1 MKFKFSQIVAL
12 SAFLVAGCAAYYS
25 VFGLSQLFAGAS
37 LAVIIMASSLEFSKI
52 IAVSL
57 LQRFWNKLSTGLRVY
72 LCVGVFVLVC
82 VTSAGIYG
90 FLSNAYQ
97 KTASKFQ
104 ISENEISVYTNK
116 KSLFD
121 KNISDNQTIINN
133 KTKRLEQLSNLRT
146 NQESRL
152 DGAKDNSSRNRART
166 DIAAATLEIQNLNK
180 DVDALNAKNAV
191 LSDSAN
197 AYSTKGIEAKSKST
211 ATSEIGPLK
220 YLAEVS
226 GYPMDKVVNWFIL
239 LLIFVFDP
247 LAVALVIAFNRVI
260 ELEKEEANTENEVTN
275 TENIVEDDLKTKL
288 IKKWDESGYLDR
300 VKLSKSGFPEF
311 TIPIPEPIQ
320 KIDEPTID
328 LETYPSTPDAILTP
342 SENYEKNMVALV
354 EMDNDETKLM
364 IEDPAEEHIIEG
376 TNEEVL
382 EPLVEEK
389 EAETESVHLYEESDE
404 HNEPI
409 EEPVVEPESIVE
421 PEPIVEIKEKPQEFE
436 AVIPTGKVE
445 LEDIKE
451 IKRGFSMPI
460 PHSNLHNNLIQRV
473 K

>member
-121 KNISDNQTIINN
+121 KNISDNQSIINS

-180 DVDALNAKNAV
+180 AVDALNAKNAQ
-191 LSDSAN
+191 LSDSSN

-220 YLAEVS
+220 YLAEVT

-260 ELEKEEANTENEVTN
+260 ELEKEAANTENEVTN
-275 TENIVEDDLKTKL
+275 TKNEVEDDLKTKL
-288 IKKWDESGYLDR
+288 IKKWDASGYLDKF
-300 VKLSKSGFPEF
+300 KLNKKGFPEF
-311 TIPIPEPIQ
+311 TIPMPEPIQ
-320 KIDEPTID
+320 KIEEPIQEIKD
-328 LETYPSTPDAILTP
+328 LESYPSTPDAILTP
-342 SENYEKNMVALV
+342 L
-354 EMDNDETKLM
+354 
-364 IEDPAEEHIIEG
+364 IEEPAEEHIIEG

-382 EPLVEEK
+382 EQPVEE
-389 EAETESVHLYEESDE
+389 EIIEGTNEETVELDLSELKS
-404 HNEPI
+404 P
-409 EEPVVEPESIVE
+409 PVVEEIVPIVE
-421 PEPIVEIKEKPQEFE
+421 SEPIIEAEPIVEAKEKPQEFE

-460 PHSNLHNNLIQRV
+460 PHSNLHNNLIERV